1 MRKILTAA
9 LGILCGIA
17 IIVMAFQFKTTSE
30 IETGSLGMDVLRASG
45 ATPKQVEDLYTG
57 SYEWDKYYGGDAYS
71 GIQQA
76 AAQAA
81 NNVLAL
87 EDALNQ
93 TNEDL
98 ATINQNL
105 IDTNRNLAALN
116 NNLVNAFT
124 AQMETQGDA
133 ASATVKATA
142 QLGFFLLLAI
152 GMLTE
157 VKYLGKLLDGIA
169 EVSAAKKA
177 AAVEPAEEVEEA
189 PQAAEE
195 ETISF

>member
-17 IIVMAFQFKTTSE
+17 IIIMAFQFKSTAEFKTD
-30 IETGSLGMDVLRASG
+30 SLGMDVLHAGST
-45 ATPKQVEDLYTG
+45 TPKQVEDLYTG

-76 AAQAA
+76 AAQTA

-87 EDALNQ
+87 EDAINQ

-98 ATINQNL
+98 TTINKNL

-116 NNLVNAFT
+116 NNLVNAFS
-124 AQMETQGDA
+124 AQMDTQSDA
-133 ASATVKATA
+133 AKATA

-157 VKYLGKLLDGIA
+157 VKYLTKLIDGIA

-177 AAVEPAEEVEEA
+177 AAAEPAAEIEEA
-189 PQAAEE
+189 PQVAEE

>member
-17 IIVMAFQFKTTSE
+17 IIIMAFQFKSTAEFKTD
-30 IETGSLGMDVLRASG
+30 SLGMDVLHAGST
-45 ATPKQVEDLYTG
+45 TPKQVEDLYTG

-76 AAQAA
+76 AAQTA

-87 EDALNQ
+87 EDAINQ

-98 ATINQNL
+98 ATINKNL

-116 NNLVNAFT
+116 NNLVNAFS
-124 AQMETQGDA
+124 AQMDTQSDA
-133 ASATVKATA
+133 TKATA

-157 VKYLGKLLDGIA
+157 VKYLTKLIDGIA

-177 AAVEPAEEVEEA
+177 AAAEPAAEIEEA
-189 PQAAEE
+189 PQTAEE

>member
-17 IIVMAFQFKTTSE
+17 IIVMAFQFKTAAE
-30 IETGSLGMDVLRASG
+30 IETDSLGMDVLHAGS
-45 ATPKQVEDLYTG
+45 ATPTQVEDLYTG

-87 EDALNQ
+87 EDAINQ

-98 ATINQNL
+98 VAINKSTGTYRYYL
-105 IDTNRNLAALN
+105 RYLR
-116 NNLVNAFT
+116 
-124 AQMETQGDA
+124 
-133 ASATVKATA
+133 
-142 QLGFFLLLAI
+142 LLLSRA
-152 GMLTE
+152 GQ
-157 VKYLGKLLDGIA
+157 KNSRLGGLNRFDLL
-169 EVSAAKKA
+169 
-177 AAVEPAEEVEEA
+177 
-189 PQAAEE
+189 
-195 ETISF
+195 

>member
-17 IIVMAFQFKTTSE
+17 IIVMAFQIKTTSE
-30 IETGSLGMDVLRASG
+30 IETGSLGMDVLYASG
-45 ATPKQVEDLYTG
+45 TTPKQLEDLYTG
-57 SYEWDKYYGGDAYS
+57 SYEWDKYYGGDAYT

-98 ATINQNL
+98 ATINKNL
-105 IDTNRNLAALN
+105 IDANKNLAALN
-116 NNLVNAFT
+116 NNLVNAYS
-124 AQMETQGDA
+124 AQLSNQSEVA
-133 ASATVKATA
+133 NATVQATA

-157 VKYLGKLLDGIA
+157 VKYLTKLADGIA
-169 EVSAAKKA
+169 EVNAAKKA
-177 AAVEPAEEVEEA
+177 AAAESAAEIEEA

>member
-17 IIVMAFQFKTTSE
+17 IIVMAFQFKTAAE
-30 IETGSLGMDVLRASG
+30 IETDSLGMDVLHAGS
-45 ATPKQVEDLYTG
+45 ATPTQVEDLYTG

-87 EDALNQ
+87 EDAINQ

-98 ATINQNL
+98 VAINKNL

-116 NNLVNAFT
+116 NNLVSAFS
-124 AQMETQGDA
+124 AQMDTQGA
-133 ASATVKATA
+133 AAKATA

-157 VKYLGKLLDGIA
+157 VKYLTKLIDGIA

-177 AAVEPAEEVEEA
+177 AAHTEEVEEA
-189 PQAAEE
+189 PQADEE

>member
-17 IIVMAFQFKTTSE
+17 IIVMAFQFKTAAE
-30 IETGSLGMDVLRASG
+30 IETDSLGMDVLHAGST
-45 ATPKQVEDLYTG
+45 TPKQVEDLYTG

-76 AAQAA
+76 AAQTA

-87 EDALNQ
+87 EDAINQ

-98 ATINQNL
+98 ATINKNL

-116 NNLVNAFT
+116 NNLVNAFS
-124 AQMETQGDA
+124 AQMDTQSDA
-133 ASATVKATA
+133 TKATA

-157 VKYLGKLLDGIA
+157 VKYLTKLIDGIA

-177 AAVEPAEEVEEA
+177 AAAEPAAEIEEA
-189 PQAAEE
+189 PQTAEE